1 MEKIRKKGGTLFEN
15 REELGEVL
23 LWPFGSGRE
32 RIDLVLFCL
41 FSIRRRTTVIKER
54 KVFMFG

>member
-1 MEKIRKKGGTLFEN
+1 MEKRRKGGTLFEN

-32 RIDLVLFCL
+32 RKDLVLFYL
-41 FSIRRRTTVIKER
+41 FSIRRRTTMIKER
-54 KVFMFG
+54 KVFMFA